1 MSYLYTIILDF
12 KLWRIY
18 ILINYFYSR
27 FDLLFT
33 HTHTLIIDIYLFMG
47 K

>member
-1 MSYLYTIILDF
+1 MSYLYTIIQDF

-18 ILINYFYSR
+18 ILIHY